1 MNTRWIIEKVLL
13 TRTALRSPLR
23 EDCNSFSSFSSFLL
37 KLDIPVISNA
47 MNLYR
52 HPSISTI
59 RHTVCVIT
67 TQLFP
72 PTLLPL
78 KSCGR
83 FEYPSPFR
91 ACSSPSQKK
100 LIEREGFNMAFRLVN
115 IWRRVIFSPLLQVR
129 TMVSGEQGSGVG
141 KVSSNLESGI
151 SCFNFHCPHLHFF
164 EPTHVQFLVNSG
176 EVILLYKNNFNSH
189 FPLLT
194 LSLYFL
200 LALDIFSTL
209 LNPNCFDK
217 NC

>member
-72 PTLLPL
+72 PALLPQNL
-78 KSCGR
+78 RKVR
-83 FEYPSPFR
+83 VPKPFP
-91 ACSSPSQKK
+91 CLFQSLPKK
-100 LIEREGFNMAFRLVN
+100 LIGREGFNMAFRLVS

-176 EVILLYKNNFNSH
+176 EVILLYKNNFNTH
-189 FPLLT
+189 FR
-194 LSLYFL
+194 F
-200 LALDIFSTL
+200 
-209 LNPNCFDK
+209 
-217 NC
+217 

>member
-1 MNTRWIIEKVLL
+1 MKLNLKNIIFMWNPRMLWIGRKTMNTRWIIEKVLL

-72 PTLLPL
+72 PALLPL
-78 KSCGR
+78 KTCGR

-91 ACSSPSQKK
+91 ACSSPSQKNLLNVK
-100 LIEREGFNMAFRLVN
+100 VS
-115 IWRRVIFSPLLQVR
+115 IWRLGLLVFGGELFSRRFCKLERWYL
-129 TMVSGEQGSGVG
+129 EN
-141 KVSSNLESGI
+141 KVVE
-151 SCFNFHCPHLHFF
+151 
-164 EPTHVQFLVNSG
+164 
-176 EVILLYKNNFNSH
+176 
-189 FPLLT
+189 
-194 LSLYFL
+194 
-200 LALDIFSTL
+200 LA
-209 LNPNCFDK
+209 K
-217 NC
+217 